1 MEKRGRTEVGL
12 LDFLVCDLQM
22 LHNAGSVKAVFPI
35 SGDELT
41 QLRHIR
47 AIAKDIVDGV
57 ELNKW
62 VVKGGE
68 I

>member
-1 MEKRGRTEVGL
+1 
-12 LDFLVCDLQM
+12 M
-22 LHNAGSVKAVFPI
+22 LHNAGSIKAIFPI

-47 AIAKDIVDGV
+47 AIAKDIMDGV

-68 I
+68 T